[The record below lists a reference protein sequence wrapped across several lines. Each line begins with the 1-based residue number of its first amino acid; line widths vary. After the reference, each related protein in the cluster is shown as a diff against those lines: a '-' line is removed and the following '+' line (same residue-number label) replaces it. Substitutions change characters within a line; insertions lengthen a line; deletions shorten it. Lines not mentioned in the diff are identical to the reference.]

1 MDNMRFAM
9 SNPARPTNS
18 NAGIRTRAHKKISC
32 TNVASKFKTHAT
44 NTIETI
50 NKLPNLGE
58 GRLFATIV
66 TPFLQI
72 VGRVVFMTERVQG
85 RAPRLWAIFRCM
97 VNPTEIEL
105 HCALVKV
112 DISGV

>member
-1 MDNMRFAM
+1 
-9 SNPARPTNS
+9 
-18 NAGIRTRAHKKISC
+18 
-32 TNVASKFKTHAT
+32 
-44 NTIETI
+44 
-50 NKLPNLGE
+50 
-58 GRLFATIV
+58 
-66 TPFLQI
+66 LQI

-105 HCALVKV
+105 HCALVKI